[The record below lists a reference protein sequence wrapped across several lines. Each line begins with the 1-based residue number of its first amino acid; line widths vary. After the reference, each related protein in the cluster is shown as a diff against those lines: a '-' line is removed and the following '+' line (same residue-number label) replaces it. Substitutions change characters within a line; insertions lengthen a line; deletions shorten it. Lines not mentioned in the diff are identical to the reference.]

1 MKKMAIFGSSK
12 LAEFKKNK
20 LSFDDA
26 LIRTKNEINQHY
38 EKDDCSKEELLQSLK
53 RIKNYEFFV
62 NTVIPS
68 VCLGYITFAITY
80 IIECL
85 ITGEINNVFV
95 LPDLTPSLNI
105 VMVIA
110 LLAIIVFVP
119 ILLLYKMITDTLNMC
134 SDDYISF
141 VMPYEK
147 HIIIKKLNEDN
158 SELSEILNFTEFSNK
173 K

>member
-1 MKKMAIFGSSK
+1 MAIFGSSK
-12 LAEFKKNK
+12 LAALKKEK

-26 LIRTKNEINQHY
+26 LIRTKNEINQY
-38 EKDDCSKEELLQSLK
+38 YGSDKCSKEELLQSLK

-95 LPDLTPSLNI
+95 LPDLTPNLNI

-147 HIIIKKLNEDN
+147 HVIIKKLNEDN
-158 SELSEILNFTEFSNK
+158 SELSEILKFTEFSEK
-173 K
+173 Q

>member
-1 MKKMAIFGSSK
+1 MKKTAIFGASK
-12 LAEFKKNK
+12 LVAFKKDK

-26 LIRTKNEINQHY
+26 LIRTKNEINQYY
-38 EKDDCSKEELLQSLK
+38 ESDKCSKEELLQSLK
-53 RIKNYEFFV
+53 RIKKYEFFV

-147 HIIIKKLNEDN
+147 HIIVKKLNEDN

>member
-12 LAEFKKNK
+12 LAEFKKDK
-20 LSFDDA
+20 MSFDDA

-158 SELSEILNFTEFSNK
+158 SELSEILKFTEFSEK
-173 K
+173 

>member
-12 LAEFKKNK
+12 LAEFKKDK

-147 HIIIKKLNEDN
+147 HVIIKKLNENN
-158 SELSEILNFTEFSNK
+158 SELSEILKFTEFSEK
-173 K
+173 